1 MNTLDKLNIFLVDD
15 NVRKT
20 SKIRL
25 FEMFFKYPQPI
36 HGIEAKLYLQNM
48 FDEEFNE
55 FINNLNDSENVS
67 QKVALWI
74 YKNYFVEDENKK
86 SLDWDRSSENRLKII
101 LEKFL
106 HDN

>member
-15 NVRKT
+15 NSKKT

-25 FEMFFKYPQPI
+25 FEMLFKYPQPI

-48 FDEEFNE
+48 FDEEFND
-55 FINNLNDSENVS
+55 FINNLNDSENAS

-86 SLDWDRSSENRLKII
+86 SLDWDKSSENRLKII

-106 HDN
+106 RDN